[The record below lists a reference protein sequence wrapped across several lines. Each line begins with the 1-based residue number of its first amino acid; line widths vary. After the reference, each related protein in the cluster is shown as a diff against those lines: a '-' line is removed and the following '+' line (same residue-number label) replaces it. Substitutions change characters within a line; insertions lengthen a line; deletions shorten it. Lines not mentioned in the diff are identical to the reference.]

1 MQELLVEAD
10 LPSLLVEVSAF
21 QLLPLTSP
29 LPSPS
34 HAEPHRP
41 VCEDPLQGRHA
52 VVPTMPSLLPV
63 LQEETYISLAQDPAT
78 CFVALVL
85 ALVVLDESL
94 EVLLEVLGVVA
105 LHIQVQTLVVREV
118 LVVHGDLVAP
128 LANES
133 QDNIHLSKLQHIPA
147 EVVPANPAVVAASR
161 ALGPSGP
168 FWPFCLAAALH
179 PFWASHT
186 AMEVLMATFS
196 SSVAFAPTPHL

>member
-1 MQELLVEAD
+1 
-10 LPSLLVEVSAF
+10 
-21 QLLPLTSP
+21 
-29 LPSPS
+29 
-34 HAEPHRP
+34 
-41 VCEDPLQGRHA
+41 
-52 VVPTMPSLLPV
+52 MPSLLPV
-63 LQEETYISLAQDPAT
+63 LQETYISLAQDPAT

-161 ALGPSGP
+161 ALGPVGP

-186 AMEVLMATFS
+186 AMEVLVATFS
-196 SSVAFAPTPHL
+196 SSVASAPTPHL

>member
-1 MQELLVEAD
+1 MQELLAEAD
-10 LPSLLVEVSAF
+10 LPSLLVVVSAF

-63 LQEETYISLAQDPAT
+63 LQETYISLAQDPAT

-161 ALGPSGP
+161 ALGPVGP

>member
-1 MQELLVEAD
+1 MQELRVEAD
-10 LPSLLVEVSAF
+10 LPSLLVVVSAF

-63 LQEETYISLAQDPAT
+63 LQETYISLAQDPAT

-161 ALGPSGP
+161 ALGPFGP

-179 PFWASHT
+179 PCWASHT
-186 AMEVLMATFS
+186 AMEVLVATFS
-196 SSVAFAPTPHL
+196 SSVAFAPTPHP

>member
-10 LPSLLVEVSAF
+10 LPSLLVEVSAC
-21 QLLPLTSP
+21 QLLPVTSP

-63 LQEETYISLAQDPAT
+63 LQETYISLAQDPAT

-161 ALGPSGP
+161 ALGPFGP

-179 PFWASHT
+179 PFWASQ
-186 AMEVLMATFS
+186 VLVATFS
-196 SSVAFAPTPHL
+196 SSVASAPTPHP

>member
-1 MQELLVEAD
+1 
-10 LPSLLVEVSAF
+10 
-21 QLLPLTSP
+21 
-29 LPSPS
+29 
-34 HAEPHRP
+34 
-41 VCEDPLQGRHA
+41 
-52 VVPTMPSLLPV
+52 MPSLLPV
-63 LQEETYISLAQDPAT
+63 LQETYISLAQDPAT

-161 ALGPSGP
+161 ALGPFGP
-168 FWPFCLAAALH
+168 FWPFYLAALH

-186 AMEVLMATFS
+186 AMEVLVATFS
-196 SSVAFAPTPHL
+196 SSVASAPTPHL

>member
-1 MQELLVEAD
+1 VQELLVEAD
-10 LPSLLVEVSAF
+10 LPSLLVVVSAF
-21 QLLPLTSP
+21 RLLPLTSP

-34 HAEPHRP
+34 HAGPHRL

-63 LQEETYISLAQDPAT
+63 LQETYISLAQGPAT
-78 CFVALVL
+78 CFVAL

-94 EVLLEVLGVVA
+94 EVLLEVHGVVA
-105 LHIQVQTLVVREV
+105 LHIQAKTLVVLEV
-118 LVVHGDLVAP
+118 LVVRGDLVAP

-161 ALGPSGP
+161 ALGPFGP

-179 PFWASHT
+179 PFWASQ
-186 AMEVLMATFS
+186 VLVATFS
-196 SSVAFAPTPHL
+196 SSVAFAPTPHP

>member
-10 LPSLLVEVSAF
+10 LPSLLVEVSAC
-21 QLLPLTSP
+21 QLLPVTSP

-52 VVPTMPSLLPV
+52 VVPTIPLLLPV
-63 LQEETYISLAQDPAT
+63 LQETYISLAQDPAT

-94 EVLLEVLGVVA
+94 EVFLEVLGVVA

-161 ALGPSGP
+161 ALGPVGP
-168 FWPFCLAAALH
+168 FWLFCLAAALH

-186 AMEVLMATFS
+186 AMEVLVAAFS
-196 SSVAFAPTPHL
+196 SSVASAPTPHL